1 MKESKEKLN
10 RAKTTPDHYRVT
22 TRSAS
27 TGRGRPGSGVKGQ
40 EKSKTPVRLGTE
52 RSKAPFKGYPAKH
65 TLGPGTTVP
74 LIFIPLINIHLLD
87 VRFGRKVLLQANCIA
102 LLLHCVC

>member
-27 TGRGRPGSGVKGQ
+27 AGRGRPGSGVKGQ
-40 EKSKTPVRLGTE
+40 EKGRTPGRPGTE
-52 RSKAPFKGYPAKH
+52 RSKAPPKGHPAKH
-65 TLGPGTTVP
+65 TVSPGTSIS
-74 LIFIPLINIHLLD
+74 LIFTALVNIHNSHEYLSQES
-87 VRFGRKVLLQANCIA
+87 KIC
-102 LLLHCVC
+102 

>member
-27 TGRGRPGSGVKGQ
+27 AGRGRPGTGVKGQ
-40 EKSKTPVRLGTE
+40 EKGKTPGRPGTE
-52 RSKAPFKGYPAKH
+52 RSKVPPKGHPAKH
-65 TLGPGTTVP
+65 TLSPGTAAS
-74 LIFIPLINIHLLD
+74 LIVIPFIN
-87 VRFGRKVLLQANCIA
+87 
-102 LLLHCVC
+102 LHNPHQ